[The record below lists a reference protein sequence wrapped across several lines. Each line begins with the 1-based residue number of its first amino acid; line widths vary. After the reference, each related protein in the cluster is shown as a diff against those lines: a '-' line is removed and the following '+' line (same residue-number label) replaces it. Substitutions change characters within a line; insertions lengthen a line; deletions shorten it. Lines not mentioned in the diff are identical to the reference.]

1 MRKELIILVADK
13 NTQFTLEGLLT
24 RHQAFRMRAL
34 TKEDIDIYV
43 HPLRDPGVYKEA
55 AAFLRP
61 YQKQYHYA
69 LVFLDR
75 EGSGQEHKTARDIA
89 DEIKID
95 LERNGWTNRAEVI
108 VFDPELEI
116 WAWVNSPH
124 LAIHTGWADLPSL
137 RNFARNH
144 GFWEETTPKP
154 DRPKEAFEA
163 LLREKRIQ
171 RSSAIYK
178 KIATDASFRDCVEPA
193 FVKFKHVLKEWFH
206 PGDAIDKQ

>member
-1 MRKELIILVADK
+1 MMKELIILVADK

-24 RHQAFRMRAL
+24 RHQAFRMRTL
-34 TKEDIDIYV
+34 TREDVDIYV
-43 HPLRDPGVYKEA
+43 HPLRDPGVFKEA

-75 EGSGQEHKTARDIA
+75 EGSGQENKTASEIA
-89 DEIKID
+89 DEIKRD

-108 VFDPELEI
+108 VLDPELEI

-124 LAIHTGWADLPSL
+124 LATHTGWADLPSL
-137 RNFARNH
+137 RNFVRNH
-144 GFWEETTPKP
+144 RLWKDNTPKP
-154 DRPKEAFEA
+154 ARPKEAFEA

-178 KIATDASFRDCVEPA
+178 KIATDASFRDCGDPA
-193 FVKFKHVLKEWFH
+193 FTKFKHVLAKWFN
-206 PGDAIDKQ
+206 